1 MADAAAVPVIAIDGP
16 SGSGKGTL
24 ATDLAKRLGWHY
36 LDSGALYRIVAAVA
50 LTRGIDLDAATA
62 LAKMAAEV
70 DVRFKQGEVYAD
82 GENLTDVIRREE
94 ISIASSQVAAL
105 PGVRS
110 AILTQQHNQ
119 RRPPGLVAD
128 GRDMGTVVFRDAGC
142 KIFLDASAEVRAERR
157 HKQLKN
163 KGLSVSF
170 RALLASIQERD
181 ARDAGRAVSPLTPAE
196 DAVVIDST
204 RMSIEEVLEHVLA
217 IVVER
222 GLT

>member
-1 MADAAAVPVIAIDGP
+1 MADAPAVPVIAIDGP

-24 ATDLAKRLGWHY
+24 AADLAKRLGWHY

-70 DVRFKQGEVYAD
+70 DVRFEQGEVYAD
-82 GENLTDVIRREE
+82 GENLTDAIRREE

-105 PGVRS
+105 PGVRN
-110 AILTQQHNQ
+110 AIRTQQHNQ

-128 GRDMGTVVFRDAGC
+128 GRDMGTVVFRDADC

-170 RALLASIQERD
+170 RALLASIEERD
-181 ARDAGRAVSPLTPAE
+181 ARDTGRAVSPLTPAE

-204 RMSIEEVLEHVLA
+204 RMNIEEVLEHVLA

-222 GLT
+222 GLM